1 MCLLISWMVYIGGVS
16 YYSVVGLNM
25 DRAFL
30 VTFPMRASS
39 RSKKNLLYG
48 IFFCWILPLILA
60 VPYIFDKA
68 VADCGKTCHACWV
81 GVNDDGSVHPLTLF
95 HVIIGCILPMII
107 IFCCWSLIFS
117 ALRKPI
123 PGTAISETRQQE
135 NRLEVTNMMKEV
147 NFLFQAGYNG
157 DWCSQHSFHYLHSS
171 SHIHVHQLHHRAPQD
186 HHVDGHLL
194 HQCLQQQ
201 SPQPSSLHVL
211 DWSKEGFCSQVFL
224 LQNC

>member
-1 MCLLISWMVYIGGVS
+1 MVYIGGVS

-48 IFFCWILPLILA
+48 IFLCWILPLILA

-95 HVIIGCILPMII
+95 HMIIGCILPMIT

-123 PGTAISETRQQE
+123 PGTEISETRQQE
-135 NRLEVTNMMKEV
+135 NRLDSEQYDARTK
-147 NFLFQAGYNG
+147 
-157 DWCSQHSFHYLHSS
+157 
-171 SHIHVHQLHHRAPQD
+171 
-186 HHVDGHLL
+186 
-194 HQCLQQQ
+194 
-201 SPQPSSLHVL
+201 
-211 DWSKEGFCSQVFL
+211 FCFSGGL
-224 LQNC
+224 SW